1 MADQNTTVA
10 QLPAGYAT
18 LAGVIYAVAAT
29 SPKVWSHIAWTRM
42 SGTFMKRRQRV
53 DTIKTR
59 QPSNTSSNKRAELQ
73 LGLSRAITQQLRRP
87 GLPDSSVVV
96 NQIAVMHV
104 ICSNTQNGS
113 FLTGRE
119 GEIGIDDPEAL
130 RHLRASSTD
139 SSGNELLPMSPSTEI
154 EPGAQFPA
162 IDVYILG
169 PKTSTSTTLV
179 RPVTL
184 TVAEVKQEAL
194 RVAPHIVGL
203 TDAFMSR
210 CLEQA
215 NTDQFVR
222 RVNAQAAAP
231 LKAVVIELAY
241 KAIEILVACGIILGS
256 SGGAWLGLTLAS
268 MFPQRIA
275 AGLFVSSYG
284 QVLSREK
291 SSSQS
296 KPHVWR
302 PVGTVWTEP
311 DAHSY
316 VIPATVFISDHWRDA
331 IGYWLQYLA
340 LFVVQRYKL
349 QIRDALHFG
358 PYLITRDA
366 IRYIL
371 LVIEL
376 FILIICGIIVR
387 ENFQRSRRNII
398 AGTVYLATL
407 LMGLTCVIL
416 GQKSFLKPVWK
427 FYLTSRIV
435 DPIAAI
441 GSVAAMN
448 VNLQEDGRVPPEK
461 WVLLWAMGACTVVW

>member
-1 MADQNTTVA
+1 MADQNTNVA

-18 LAGVIYAVAAT
+18 LAGVVYAVAAT

-42 SGTFMKRRQRV
+42 SAIFMKRAQRV

-73 LGLSRAITQQLRRP
+73 LGLSGAITQQLRRP
-87 GLPDSSVVV
+87 RLPDSSVVV

-104 ICSNTQNGS
+104 ICSNAQNGS

-119 GEIGIDDPEAL
+119 DEIGIDDPEAL
-130 RHLRASSTD
+130 RHLRASSND
-139 SSGNELLPMSPSTEI
+139 RSGNELPLMSPSTEI
-154 EPGAQFPA
+154 EPGAQFPT

-169 PKTSTSTTLV
+169 PKTPTSPT
-179 RPVTL
+179 PVTL
-184 TVAEVKQEAL
+184 TVAEVRQ
-194 RVAPHIVGL
+194 VASPHIVGL
-203 TDAFMSR
+203 TDAFMST

-215 NTDQFVR
+215 NTDQFAR
-222 RVNAQAAAP
+222 RVYAQAAAP
-231 LKAVVIELAY
+231 LKAVVIELVY
-241 KAIEILVACGIILGS
+241 KAIEILVACGIIIGS

-302 PVGTVWTEP
+302 PAGTVWTEAG
-311 DAHSY
+311 AHLY
-316 VIPATVFISDHWRDA
+316 TIPATASISDNWRDA

-387 ENFQRSRRNII
+387 ENFQYSRRNII
-398 AGTVYLATL
+398 AGTIYLATL

-448 VNLQEDGRVPPEK
+448 VDLQEDGGVPPEK

>member
-1 MADQNTTVA
+1 MADQNTTIA
-10 QLPAGYAT
+10 SLPAGYAT
-18 LAGVIYAVAAT
+18 LAGVVYAVAAT

-42 SGTFMKRRQRV
+42 SAIFTKRAQRV

-59 QPSNTSSNKRAELQ
+59 KPSNASPNKRAAARLQ
-73 LGLSRAITQQLRRP
+73 LGLSRAITQQLQRP
-87 GLPDSSVVV
+87 RLPDSSVVV

-104 ICSNTQNGS
+104 ICSNAQNGS
-113 FLTGRE
+113 FLRGRE
-119 GEIGIDDPEAL
+119 DEIGIDDPEAL
-130 RHLRASSTD
+130 RHLGVSSAD
-139 SSGNELLPMSPSTEI
+139 NSGNELSSMSPSTEI
-154 EPGAQFPA
+154 EPGAKFPA
-162 IDVYILG
+162 IDVYILR
-169 PKTSTSTTLV
+169 PRTPTSTT
-179 RPVTL
+179 PVTL
-184 TVAEVKQEAL
+184 TVAEVRQVAL
-194 RVAPHIVGL
+194 RIAPHMVGL
-203 TDAFMSR
+203 IDAFISR

-215 NTDQFVR
+215 NTDQFAR

-231 LKAVVIELAY
+231 LKAVVIELVY
-241 KAIEILVACGIILGS
+241 KAIEVLVACGIILGS

-349 QIRDALHFG
+349 QIRDALQFG
-358 PYLITRDA
+358 PYNITRDA

-371 LVIEL
+371 LVIEV

-387 ENFQRSRRNII
+387 EHFQRSRRNII
-398 AGTVYLATL
+398 AGTVYLATMS
-407 LMGLTCVIL
+407 MGLTCVIL

-448 VNLQEDGRVPPEK
+448 VDLQEDGRVPPEK
-461 WVLLWAMGACTVVW
+461 WVLLWAMGACTIVW

>member
-29 SPKVWSHIAWTRM
+29 SPKLWSHIAWTRM
-42 SGTFMKRRQRV
+42 SAIFMKRAQRV

-59 QPSNTSSNKRAELQ
+59 QPSNTSSNKRARLQ
-73 LGLSRAITQQLRRP
+73 LDLSRAITQQLRRP
-87 GLPDSSVVV
+87 RLPDSSVVV
-96 NQIAVMHV
+96 NQIAVVHV

-130 RHLRASSTD
+130 RHLRASSAD
-139 SSGNELLPMSPSTEI
+139 SSGNELPLLSSSTEI
-154 EPGAQFPA
+154 EPAAQFPT
-162 IDVYILG
+162 IEVCIHG
-169 PKTSTSTTLV
+169 PKTLTSTTS
-179 RPVTL
+179 VTL
-184 TVAEVKQEAL
+184 TVDEVRQVAL
-194 RVAPHIVGL
+194 RIAPLHMVGL
-203 TDAFMSR
+203 TDAFMST

-215 NTDQFVR
+215 NTDQFAR
-222 RVNAQAAAP
+222 RVHAQAAAP
-231 LKAVVIELAY
+231 FKAVVIELVY
-241 KAIEILVACGIILGS
+241 KAIEVLVACGIILGS

-284 QVLSREK
+284 QVLPREK

-302 PVGTVWTEP
+302 PAGTVWTE
-311 DAHSY
+311 AGTHSY
-316 VIPATVFISDHWRDA
+316 VIPATAFISDRWRDA

-340 LFVVQRYKL
+340 LFVVQGYKL
-349 QIRDALHFG
+349 QIRDALQFG
-358 PYLITRDA
+358 AYLITRDA

-376 FILIICGIIVR
+376 FILVICGIIVR
-387 ENFQRSRRNII
+387 ENIQHSRRNII

-448 VNLQEDGRVPPEK
+448 VDLQGNDRVPPEK
-461 WVLLWAMGACTVVW
+461 WVLFWAMGACTVVW